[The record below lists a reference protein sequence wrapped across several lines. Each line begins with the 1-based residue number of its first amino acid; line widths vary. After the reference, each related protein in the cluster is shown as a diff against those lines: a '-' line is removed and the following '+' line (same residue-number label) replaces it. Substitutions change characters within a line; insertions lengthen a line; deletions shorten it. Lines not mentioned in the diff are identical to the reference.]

1 MWKMKQNKNKQK
13 TNTLKLVFKH
23 SPHSVLWLS
32 GICENHRYVIYFQE
46 RWCIRNFILKK
57 SQLLLHSNQPNMF
70 DSWLTKVFSPF
81 YFTTAVNPLPT
92 SKIIQLFFYHLPV
105 YCPPSPFSSSWLPMK
120 AGVASVCRNT
130 DLPISATLLWVIKH
144 KSILYFS
151 FPIVLV

>member
-81 YFTTAVNPLPT
+81 YFTTAMNPLPT
-92 SKIIQLFFYHLPV
+92 SKIIQLFFL
-105 YCPPSPFSSSWLPMK
+105 SSSSLLPSLTFLFFL
-120 AGVASVCRNT
+120 AAHESRCYLRVQEHRLAYLSH
-130 DLPISATLLWVIKH
+130 LTLSYQTQEYSL
-144 KSILYFS
+144 L
-151 FPIVLV
+151 